1 MKISIAMA
9 TFNGS
14 RFLAEQLDSIANQTK
29 RPAELVAV
37 DDGSTDRTLKILRG
51 FKEIAPFPVKIYE
64 NKKNLGFADN
74 FLRAA
79 SLCSEEWISFCDQD
93 DIWLPNKLEDAEL
106 AIQKNPNTNLI
117 LQNAYLYSEAG
128 LASERLFPNR
138 KSPGKY
144 GRHSQF
150 GFWVWLGFLQTFRA
164 DLLDGISGIKR
175 PPSYFPEH
183 EVMSHDQLTCVLA
196 NATGGIVILP
206 KAAALYRR
214 HASAVT
220 GDYAEQTIR
229 ERVAKALP
237 TGSDRYENLADV
249 AIKTSKYLNNL
260 AAATNGER
268 AQQLL
273 ESSKVFSRLSVIY
286 SERSRLYAAASFSK
300 RCYFFSQVLRNGGY
314 WGPPAVCLGW
324 KSAAKD
330 IFSVSGVISKP
341 SDNFSR

>member
-1 MKISIAMA
+1 MS

-14 RFLAEQLDSIANQTK
+14 QFLEKQLESIANQTK
-29 RPAELVAV
+29 RPAELIVT
-37 DDGSTDRTLKILRG
+37 DDGSTDETLEILEH
-51 FKEIAPFPVKIYE
+51 FKKTAPFSVKIYE
-64 NKKNLGFADN
+64 NEKNLGFADN

-93 DIWLPNKLEDAEL
+93 DIWLPNKLQDAEL

-128 LASERLFPNR
+128 VVYKRLFPNR

-164 DLLDGISGIKR
+164 DLLDGISGIER

-196 NATGGIVILP
+196 NATGGIIILSQ
-206 KAAALYRR
+206 AAALYRR
-214 HASAVT
+214 HAGTVT

-237 TGSDRYENLADV
+237 TGSDRYENLADL
-249 AIKTSKYLNNL
+249 AIKTSKYLKNL
-260 AAATNGER
+260 AAATNSER

-330 IFSVSGVISKP
+330 ILSVSGVISKL
-341 SDNFSR
+341 SDNFSK

>member
-1 MKISIAMA
+1 MA

-14 RFLAEQLDSIANQTK
+14 QFLEEQLESIANQTK
-29 RPAELVAV
+29 RPAELVV
-37 DDGSTDRTLKILRG
+37 TDDGSTDGTLKILRS
-51 FKEIAPFPVKIYE
+51 FKKTAPFPVYIHQNE
-64 NKKNLGFADN
+64 KNLGFADN
-74 FLRAA
+74 FLQAA

-93 DIWLPNKLEDAEL
+93 DIWLPNKLADAEV
-106 AIQKNPNTNLI
+106 AAQNNPNTNLI
-117 LQNAYLYSEAG
+117 LQNAYLCSAAG
-128 LASERLFPNR
+128 VATQLLFPNR

-164 DLLDGISGIKR
+164 DLLGGILGIER

-196 NATGGIVILP
+196 NAIGGIIILP
-206 KAAALYRR
+206 QAAALYRR
-214 HASAVT
+214 HAGTVT

-229 ERVAKALP
+229 DRVAKALP

-249 AIKTSKYLNNL
+249 ANKTSKYLNNL

-286 SERSRLYAAASFSK
+286 SERSRLYTAASFSK
-300 RCYFFSQVLRNGGY
+300 RCHFFSQVLRNGGY
-314 WGPPAVCLGW
+314 WGSPAVCLGW

-330 IFSVSGVISKP
+330 ILSVSGVISKP

>member
-1 MKISIAMA
+1 MA

-14 RFLAEQLDSIANQTK
+14 RFLAEQLESIANQTK
-29 RPAELVAV
+29 RPVELVV
-37 DDGSTDRTLKILRG
+37 TDDGSTDGTLEILRG
-51 FKEIAPFPVKIYE
+51 FRKTASFPVKIYE
-64 NKKNLGFADN
+64 NKKNLGFSDN
-74 FLRAA
+74 FLRAS

-93 DIWLPNKLEDAEL
+93 DIWLPNKLKDVEL
-106 AIQKNPNTNLI
+106 AIQKNPNANLI
-117 LQNAYLYSEAG
+117 LQNTYLCSEAG
-128 LASERLFPNR
+128 VASERLFPNR

-164 DLLDGISGIKR
+164 DLLGGISGIER

-183 EVMSHDQLTCVLA
+183 EVMTHDQLICLLA
-196 NATGGIVILP
+196 NATGGIIILSQ
-206 KAAALYRR
+206 AAALYRR
-214 HASAVT
+214 HADTVT
-220 GDYAEQTIR
+220 GDYADQTIR

-249 AIKTSKYLNNL
+249 ANKTSKYLKNL

-300 RCYFFSQVLRNGGY
+300 RCHFFSQVLRNGGY
-314 WGPPAVCLGW
+314 WGSPAVCLGW

-330 IFSVSGVISKP
+330 ILSVSGVISKL
-341 SDNFSR
+341 SDNFSK